1 VSGSESASVAENA
14 SVADDGSTGTGGSE
28 LREARGEK
36 ASDRTVPD
44 GGTEEVANR
53 GPYVESTIIM
63 TTVRVVAPF
72 IFTLGLFVMF
82 HGASSPG
89 GGFQGGAIAS
99 AMLLMFAIA
108 FGIAPTREW
117 LNGTVLMA
125 AIAGG
130 VLVFTLIGI
139 GPLLLGAPFLEY
151 SAYPIPHASKYG
163 IELVELAIG
172 GIVAGVLTGLFFL
185 IAAGFDLESEEGEPR

>member
-1 VSGSESASVAENA
+1 VSDPGSATVAENA
-14 SVADDGSTGTGGSE
+14 SVADGGNRESGEPE
-28 LREARGEK
+28 LRDTRGRR

-44 GGTEEVANR
+44 GGTEEVSSR

-117 LNGTVLMA
+117 LNGAVLTA

-130 VLVFTLIGI
+130 VLVFALIGLV
-139 GPLLLGAPFLEY
+139 PLALGAPFLEY
-151 SAYPIPHASKYG
+151 SVYPIPHASKYG

-185 IAAGFDLESEEGEPR
+185 IAAGFDLDSEEGEPR

>member
-1 VSGSESASVAENA
+1 MSDPESATDAEGVGNA
-14 SVADDGSTGTGGSE
+14 DGGGASEPE
-28 LREARGEK
+28 LRETREEGV
-36 ASDRTVPD
+36 SDRTVPD
-44 GGTEEVANR
+44 GGTEEVADR

-72 IFTLGLFVMF
+72 VFTLGLFVMF

-117 LNGTVLMA
+117 LNGAVLTA

-130 VLVFTLIGI
+130 VFLFASIGLV
-139 GPLLLGAPFLEY
+139 PLLVEASFLEY
-151 SAYPIPHASKYG
+151 SVYPIPHASKYG

-185 IAAGFDLESEEGEPR
+185 IAAGFELESEEGEPR

>member
-1 VSGSESASVAENA
+1 MSDPESATDAEGVGDADGGGA
-14 SVADDGSTGTGGSE
+14 SE
-28 LREARGEK
+28 PEPREAREEG

-44 GGTEEVANR
+44 GGTEEVADR

-72 IFTLGLFVMF
+72 VFTLGLFVMF

-117 LNGTVLMA
+117 LNGAVLTA

-130 VLVFTLIGI
+130 VFLFASIGLV
-139 GPLLLGAPFLEY
+139 PLLVEAPFLEY
-151 SAYPIPHASKYG
+151 SVYPIPHASKYG

-185 IAAGFDLESEEGEPR
+185 IAAGFELESEEGEPR

>member
-1 VSGSESASVAENA
+1 VSDPESATDAEGVGNA
-14 SVADDGSTGTGGSE
+14 DGGGASE
-28 LREARGEK
+28 PGPREAREEG

-44 GGTEEVANR
+44 GGTEEVADR

-72 IFTLGLFVMF
+72 VFTLGLFVMF

-117 LNGTVLMA
+117 LNGAVLTA

-130 VLVFTLIGI
+130 VFLFASIGLV
-139 GPLLLGAPFLEY
+139 PLLLGAPFLEY
-151 SAYPIPHASKYG
+151 SVYPIPHASKYG

-185 IAAGFDLESEEGEPR
+185 IAAGFELESEEGEPR